1 MLEVIGYILLTP
13 LAIAVVGV
21 AVGVAI
27 GVAKGIYK
35 AIKNFNN

>member
-1 MLEVIGYILLTP
+1 MLEVIGYILLAP
-13 LAIAVVGV
+13 LATAVVGV